1 MATPTPKIKTPK
13 KTKTTKKGYKI
24 LWIDDSGI
32 FVKVEEKGIQKGLI
46 IRYTDVQFGTMD
58 EETGNI
64 PVSFTA
70 DILDNPKDI
79 DFEAKDEDGNTKDE
93 YLGNLVTCVVLDSI
107 ANDDGLIQASGT
119 TDGTNR
125 NTDSE

>member
-1 MATPTPKIKTPK
+1 MATTKVKTPK
-13 KTKTTKKGYKI
+13 KTKTPKKGYKI
-24 LWIDDSGI
+24 LWLDDSGL

-46 IRYTDVQFGTMD
+46 IRYTDVQFGEVD

-70 DILDNPKDI
+70 DILDNPKNI
-79 DFEAKDEDGNTKDE
+79 DFDATDEDGNTKDE

-107 ANDDGLIQASGT
+107 ANDDGLIQTTGN
-119 TDGTNR
+119 TDGTDR
-125 NTDSE
+125 STDSE